1 MQMVWF
7 LFHGFV
13 MFCHWFRVD
22 HEAKKL
28 LSQIC
33 VRWRAKTD
41 APKLSD
47 ECPRVLKGVHS
58 ARTSQD
64 VGVVRSRCLL
74 WDTQHD
80 VIDTTDDIPHP
91 VNVYITMERS
101 TMLFMG
107 KSTISMAIFNSFV
120 ARPGKP
126 IC

>member
-1 MQMVWF
+1 MVWF

-33 VRWRAKTD
+33 VRWRAKTE

-47 ECPRVLKGVHS
+47 EYPRVLKGVHS

-74 WDTQHD
+74 RDTQHH
-80 VIDTTDDIPHP
+80 VIDTTDDMPHP
-91 VNVYITMERS
+91 LPSGKRLHNYGGIHHAIR
-101 TMLFMG
+101 G
-107 KSTISMAIFNSFV
+107 KSTISMAIFNSFLYV
-120 ARPGKP
+120 YQAG
-126 IC
+126 